1 MPRGFLHP
9 YSGARFFFVLI
20 AILGLSLVGMAMQ
33 DASLEQEPQDNQVDL
48 DDQVTREKPE
58 ATGEDQCSQYTKPS
72 ISRSESGEMVKL
84 DTLIEDQEQYYGKT
98 VTVEGEMHRIFTDH
112 VFTIEDDD
120 FLRDDDVLI
129 ISDVPR
135 AQAVD
140 ALEDSIEPGK
150 DVRVTGFVHKY
161 DKAQLECLYGPLNT
175 ESREGHSFTKSP
187 VLIVQKLSEVATA
200 APEPVPA
207 PLPEFEAAEPAPA
220 PEPAEL
226 APAEPAAELEPAAE
240 PEAAA
245 TPEEADVDQQNDA
258 LPATASGIPMIGLLG
273 LLSLASA
280 AGVRYF
286 RMR

>member
-58 ATGEDQCSQYTKPS
+58 ATGDQCSQYTKPS
-72 ISRSESGEMVKL
+72 ITRSESGEMVKL
-84 DTLIEDQEQYYGKT
+84 DTLIENQEQYLGKT

-161 DKAQLECLYGPLNT
+161 DKAELECLYGPLNT

-187 VLIVQKLSEVATA
+187 VLIVQKLSQVATA

-207 PLPEFEAAEPAPA
+207 PLPEFEAAEPAPEPA
-220 PEPAEL
+220 AEPAEL
-226 APAEPAAELEPAAE
+226 APAEPAAA

-245 TPEEADVDQQNDA
+245 TPEETDVDQEDEA
-258 LPATASGIPMIGLLG
+258 LPATASGIPLIGLLG
-273 LLSLASA
+273 LLSIASA

>member
-1 MPRGFLHP
+1 M
-9 YSGARFFFVLI
+9 
-20 AILGLSLVGMAMQ
+20 
-33 DASLEQEPQDNQVDL
+33 DQEPQDNQVDL
-48 DDQVTREKPE
+48 YDQVTREKTE
-58 ATGEDQCSQYTKPS
+58 VTGDQCSQYTKPT
-72 ISRSESGEMVKL
+72 ISRSETGEMVKL
-84 DTLIEDQEQYYGKT
+84 DTLIENQEQYLGKT

-161 DKAQLECLYGPLNT
+161 DKAELECLYGPLNT

-187 VLIVQKLSEVATA
+187 VLIVQKLSQVATA

-207 PLPEFEAAEPAPA
+207 PLPEFEAAEPAPEPAAEPA

-226 APAEPAAELEPAAE
+226 APAEPAAAPD
-240 PEAAA
+240 AAA
-245 TPEEADVDQQNDA
+245 TPEETDVNQEDEA
-258 LPATASGIPMIGLLG
+258 LPATASGSPLIGLLG
-273 LLSLASA
+273 LLSIASA

>member
-58 ATGEDQCSQYTKPS
+58 ATGDQCSQYTKPS
-72 ISRSESGEMVKL
+72 ITRSESGEMVKL
-84 DTLIEDQEQYYGKT
+84 DTLIENQEQYLGKT

-161 DKAQLECLYGPLNT
+161 DKAELECLYGPLNT

-187 VLIVQKLSEVATA
+187 VLIVQKLSQVATA

-207 PLPEFEAAEPAPA
+207 PLPEFEAAEPAPEPA
-220 PEPAEL
+220 AEPAEL
-226 APAEPAAELEPAAE
+226 APAEPAAA

-245 TPEEADVDQQNDA
+245 TPEETDVNQEDEA
-258 LPATASGIPMIGLLG
+258 LPATASGIPLIGLLG
-273 LLSLASA
+273 LLSIASA

>member
-58 ATGEDQCSQYTKPS
+58 ATGDQCSQYTKPS
-72 ISRSESGEMVKL
+72 ITRSESGEMVKL
-84 DTLIEDQEQYYGKT
+84 DTLIENQEQYLGKT

-161 DKAQLECLYGPLNT
+161 DKAELECLYGPLNT

-187 VLIVQKLSEVATA
+187 VLIVQKLSQVATA

-207 PLPEFEAAEPAPA
+207 PLPEFEAAEPAPEPAAEPA

-226 APAEPAAELEPAAE
+226 APAEPAAA

-245 TPEEADVDQQNDA
+245 TPEETDVNQEDEA
-258 LPATASGIPMIGLLG
+258 LPATASGIPLIGLLG
-273 LLSLASA
+273 LLSIASA

>member
-20 AILGLSLVGMAMQ
+20 AVLGLSLVGMAMQ

-72 ISRSESGEMVKL
+72 ISRSETGEMVKL
-84 DTLIEDQEQYYGKT
+84 DTLIEDQEQYFGKT

-135 AQAVD
+135 EQAVD

-161 DKAQLECLYGPLNT
+161 DQAELECLYGPLNT
-175 ESREGHSFTKSP
+175 ESRAGHSFTKSP
-187 VLIVQKLSEVATA
+187 VLIVQKAAAVATA

-207 PLPEFEAAEPAPA
+207 PLPEFEAAEPAP
-220 PEPAEL
+220 EPAEL
-226 APAEPAAELEPAAE
+226 APAEPAAE

-245 TPEEADVDQQNDA
+245 TPEETDVDQEDEA
-258 LPATASGIPMIGLLG
+258 LPATASGIPLIGLLG

-280 AGVRYF
+280 AGVRYL

>member
-33 DASLEQEPQDNQVDL
+33 DASLEQESQDNQVDL

-58 ATGEDQCSQYTKPS
+58 ATGDQCSQYTKPS
-72 ISRSESGEMVKL
+72 ITRSESGEMVKL
-84 DTLIEDQEQYYGKT
+84 DTLIENQEQYLGKT

-161 DKAQLECLYGPLNT
+161 DKAELECLYGPLNT

-187 VLIVQKLSEVATA
+187 VLIVQKLSQVATA

-207 PLPEFEAAEPAPA
+207 PLPEFEAAEPAP
-220 PEPAEL
+220 EPAEL
-226 APAEPAAELEPAAE
+226 APAEPAAA

-245 TPEEADVDQQNDA
+245 TPEETDVNQEDEA
-258 LPATASGIPMIGLLG
+258 LPATASGIPLIGLLG
-273 LLSLASA
+273 LLSIASA